1 MGRLNGKIA
10 VVTGAGRGIGKETAL
25 FLAKEGAKVVV
36 NDLGGNTDGTGGTQI
51 ADEVVK
57 EIKAAGGEAVA
68 NYDSVSDFAGGQ
80 NIFQTA
86 LDTFGGMDILINNA
100 GILRDKTLFNM
111 EENDW
116 DQVIAVHLK
125 GHFNCTKPFA
135 SYIRETNRMDCRII
149 NMSSVSGLYGNFGQ
163 TNYGA
168 AKAGIAGFTRS
179 LSFEM
184 AKYKCTVNTISPGA
198 ATRMTIDLIKAAG
211 RDVDTNDWKQGPQ
224 QLAPVITWLCCDEA
238 SNVTNQI
245 IHVQNGTVGIMQQP
259 AVIESF
265 LSDELWSLDQL
276 DRVIGSLVETKK
288 NHDSEIQKKAEPK
301 KILASFIYR
310 FFGL

>member
-10 VVTGAGRGIGKETAL
+10 VITGAGRGIGKETAL
-25 FLAKEGAKVVV
+25 FLANEGAKVVV

-51 ADEVVK
+51 ADEVVE
-57 EIKAAGGEAVA
+57 EIKSAGGEAVA
-68 NYDSVSDFAGGQ
+68 NYDNVSEFSGGQ
-80 NIFQTA
+80 NIFQSA
-86 LDTFGGMDILINNA
+86 IDAFGGMDILINNA

-125 GHFNCTKPFA
+125 GHFNCTRPFA
-135 SYIRETNRMDCRII
+135 SYIRETNRMACRII

-211 RDVDTNDWKQGPQ
+211 RDVDVNDWKQGPQ

-238 SNVTNQI
+238 SDITNQI

-265 LSDELWSLDQL
+265 LSEELWSLDQL
-276 DRVIGSLVETKK
+276 DRVIGNLVETKK
-288 NHDSEIQKKAEPK
+288 NHDSEVQKKAEPK
-301 KILASFIYR
+301 KS
-310 FFGL
+310 

>member
-1 MGRLNGKIA
+1 MGRLIGKIA

-51 ADEVVK
+51 ADEVVE
-57 EIKAAGGEAVA
+57 EIKSAGGEAVA
-68 NYDSVSDFAGGQ
+68 NYDSVSDFAGGR

-198 ATRMTIDLIKAAG
+198 ATRMTIDLIKSAG
-211 RDVDTNDWKQGPQ
+211 RDVDVNDWKQGPQ

-238 SNVTNQI
+238 SDVTNQI

-265 LSDELWSLDQL
+265 LSEELWSLDQL
-276 DRVIGSLVETKK
+276 DRVIGDLVETKK
-288 NHDSEIQKKAEPK
+288 NHDSEVQKKAEPK
-301 KILASFIYR
+301 KS
-310 FFGL
+310 

>member
-25 FLAKEGAKVVV
+25 FLANEGAKVVV

-51 ADEVVK
+51 ADEVVE
-57 EIKAAGGEAVA
+57 EIKSAGGDAVA
-68 NYDSVSDFAGGQ
+68 NYDSVSEFAGGQ
-80 NIFQTA
+80 SIFQTA
-86 LDTFGGMDILINNA
+86 IDAFGGMEILINNA

-211 RDVDTNDWKQGPQ
+211 RDVDVNDWKQGPQ

-238 SNVTNQI
+238 SDVTNQI

-265 LSDELWSLDQL
+265 LSEELWSLDQL
-276 DRVIGSLVETKK
+276 DRVIGNLVETKK
-288 NHDSEIQKKAEPK
+288 NHDSEVQKKAEPK
-301 KILASFIYR
+301 KS
-310 FFGL
+310 

>member
-111 EENDW
+111 EEKDW

-135 SYIRETNRMDCRII
+135 SYIRETNKMNCRII

-238 SNVTNQI
+238 SDVTNQI

-301 KILASFIYR
+301 KS
-310 FFGL
+310 

>member
-25 FLAKEGAKVVV
+25 FMANEGAKVVV

-51 ADEVVK
+51 ADEVVE

-135 SYIRETNRMDCRII
+135 AYIRETNRMNCRII

-211 RDVDTNDWKQGPQ
+211 REVDVNDWKQGPQ

-238 SNVTNQI
+238 SDVTNQI

-265 LSDELWSLDQL
+265 LSEELWSLDQL
-276 DRVIGSLVETKK
+276 DRVIGNLVETKK
-288 NHDSEIQKKAEPK
+288 NHDSEVQKKAEPK
-301 KILASFIYR
+301 KS
-310 FFGL
+310 

>member
-25 FLAKEGAKVVV
+25 FLASEGAKVVV

-51 ADEVVK
+51 ADEVVE
-57 EIKAAGGEAVA
+57 EIKSAGGDAVA
-68 NYDSVSDFAGGQ
+68 NYDSVSEFAGGQ
-80 NIFQTA
+80 SIFQTA
-86 LDTFGGMDILINNA
+86 IDAFGGMDILINNA

-211 RDVDTNDWKQGPQ
+211 RDVDVNDWKQGPQ

-238 SNVTNQI
+238 SDVTNQI

-265 LSDELWSLDQL
+265 LSEELWSLDQL
-276 DRVIGSLVETKK
+276 DRVIGNLVETKK
-288 NHDSEIQKKAEPK
+288 NHDSEVQKKAEPK
-301 KILASFIYR
+301 KS
-310 FFGL
+310 

>member
-25 FLAKEGAKVVV
+25 FLASEGAKVVV

-51 ADEVVK
+51 ADEVVE
-57 EIKAAGGEAVA
+57 EIKSAGGDAVA
-68 NYDSVSDFAGGQ
+68 NYDSVSEFAGGQ
-80 NIFQTA
+80 SIFQTA
-86 LDTFGGMDILINNA
+86 IDAFGGMDILINNA

-211 RDVDTNDWKQGPQ
+211 RDVDVNDWKQGPQ

-238 SNVTNQI
+238 SDVTNQI

-265 LSDELWSLDQL
+265 LSEELWSLNQL
-276 DRVIGSLVETKK
+276 DRVIGNLVETKK
-288 NHDSEIQKKAEPK
+288 NHDSEVQKKAEPK
-301 KILASFIYR
+301 KS
-310 FFGL
+310 

>member
-25 FLAKEGAKVVV
+25 FLAKEGAKVIV

-51 ADEVVK
+51 ADEVVE
-57 EIKAAGGEAVA
+57 EIKSAGGEAVA

-80 NIFQTA
+80 NIFQTD

-211 RDVDTNDWKQGPQ
+211 RDVDVSDWKQGPQ

-238 SNVTNQI
+238 SDVTNQI

-265 LSDELWSLDQL
+265 LSDEIWSLDQL
-276 DRVIGSLVETKK
+276 DRVIGNLVETKK
-288 NHDSEIQKKAEPK
+288 NHDSEVQKKAEPK
-301 KILASFIYR
+301 KS
-310 FFGL
+310 

>member
-25 FLAKEGAKVVV
+25 FLASEGAKVVV

-51 ADEVVK
+51 ADEVVE
-57 EIKAAGGEAVA
+57 EIKSAGGDAVA
-68 NYDSVSDFAGGQ
+68 NYDSVSEFAGGQ
-80 NIFQTA
+80 SIFQTA
-86 LDTFGGMDILINNA
+86 IDAFGGMDILINNA

-184 AKYKCTVNTISPGA
+184 AKYKCNVNTISPGA

-211 RDVDTNDWKQGPQ
+211 RDVDVNDWKQGPQ

-238 SNVTNQI
+238 SDVTNQI

-265 LSDELWSLDQL
+265 LSEELWSLDQL
-276 DRVIGSLVETKK
+276 DRVIGNLVETKK
-288 NHDSEIQKKAEPK
+288 NHDSEVQKKAEPK
-301 KILASFIYR
+301 KS
-310 FFGL
+310 